1 MDTSYSVEDN
11 VQILVALMKA
21 HGVRK
26 IVVSPGTTNICFVAS
41 VQQDSFFELYSSAD
55 ERSAAYMACG
65 LAAESNEPVALSCTG
80 ATASRNY
87 IPALTEAYY
96 SKLPV
101 LAITATQFTGKVGHN
116 VPQVIDRSVL
126 PNDIARLSVQIPG
139 VHSKE
144 DRWSCEVKINQAL
157 LELRRAGGG
166 PVHIN
171 LTTSYSRDFS
181 VKELPKTR
189 VINRICFGDELP
201 EMPFGNIVIF
211 VGAHRRWT
219 TELTA
224 AVDDFCEKYNSVVIC
239 DQTSNYRGKYRVL
252 ASMVCAQSQHLD
264 SCISPDLMIDMGNI
278 SGSYL
283 SIYPKQ
289 VWRVNPDGEI
299 RDTYFK
305 LRYIF
310 EMEEKSFFEAYS
322 RKNQDSTAG
331 NSYLQIW
338 RGEQERLLSE
348 IPDLPYS
355 NIWIAQNSASRLPEN
370 SVLYLGILNTLRSW
384 NFFETPDT
392 VAVYSN
398 TGGFGIDGGVSTL
411 LGASLACKDRLYFGV
426 VGDLGFFYEM
436 NVLGNRHVGPNI
448 RIMLIN
454 NGCGTEFKNYNH
466 FAAKFGEDANDYMAA
481 MGHYGQQSKDL
492 VRHYAEDLGYEYMSA
507 SNKEEYLANVER
519 FFTPH
524 LTEKP
529 MVFEIF
535 TDHKDESDAIRT
547 INHLEVS
554 THQGVKE
561 IVKNVVGDKG
571 VQTIKKIL
579 RK

>member
-1 MDTSYSVEDN
+1 
-11 VQILVALMKA
+11 
-21 HGVRK
+21 
-26 IVVSPGTTNICFVAS
+26 
-41 VQQDSFFELYSSAD
+41 
-55 ERSAAYMACG
+55 
-65 LAAESNEPVALSCTG
+65 
-80 ATASRNY
+80 
-87 IPALTEAYY
+87 
-96 SKLPV
+96 
-101 LAITATQFTGKVGHN
+101 
-116 VPQVIDRSVL
+116 
-126 PNDIARLSVQIPG
+126 
-139 VHSKE
+139 
-144 DRWSCEVKINQAL
+144 
-157 LELRRAGGG
+157 
-166 PVHIN
+166 
-171 LTTSYSRDFS
+171 
-181 VKELPKTR
+181 
-189 VINRICFGDELP
+189 
-201 EMPFGNIVIF
+201 
-211 VGAHRRWT
+211 
-219 TELTA
+219 
-224 AVDDFCEKYNSVVIC
+224 
-239 DQTSNYRGKYRVL
+239 
-252 ASMVCAQSQHLD
+252 
-264 SCISPDLMIDMGNI
+264 MIDMGNI
-278 SGSYL
+278 SGSYM

-310 EMEEKSFFEAYS
+310 EMDETSFFESYS
-322 RKNQDSTAG
+322 CKIQDKTVG

-338 RGEQERLLSE
+338 KGEQERLLSE

-392 VAVYSN
+392 VTVYSN

-411 LGASLACKDRLYFGV
+411 LGASLACRDRLYFGV

-436 NVLGNRHVGPNI
+436 NVLGNRHVSPNM

-466 FAAKFGEDANDYMAA
+466 FASKFGDDANDYMAA
-481 MGHYGQQSKDL
+481 MGHYGRQSKDL
-492 VRHYAEDLGYEYMSA
+492 VRHYAEDLECEYMSA
-507 SNKEEYLANVER
+507 SNKEEYMANVER

-535 TDHKDESDAIRT
+535 ADHKDESDALWT
-547 INHLEVS
+547 INHLEVAAPK
-554 THQGVKE
+554 GVKG

-579 RK
+579 GK